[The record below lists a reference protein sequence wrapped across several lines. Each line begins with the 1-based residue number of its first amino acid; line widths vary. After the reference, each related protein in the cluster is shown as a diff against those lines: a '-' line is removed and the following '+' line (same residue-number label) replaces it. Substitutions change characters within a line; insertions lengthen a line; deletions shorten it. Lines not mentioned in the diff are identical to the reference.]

1 MLKNL
6 IINRDFGLLWTST
19 AINSIGNQMSIIAF
33 PLVGIYLY
41 GTNAME
47 TSIISALTFLPN
59 LLFGSHAGVYT
70 DLHNK
75 KRILV
80 VSNLA
85 NFFVLFLL
93 FLFTVTHTLPLFVFY
108 GGIFLSSSLGIFNGF
123 AFFSAIPFIVDRK
136 NLQEANYR
144 LEITNGTIQTVGP
157 SLGGTIIQLLTV
169 PFAMLVDAFSFL
181 AAGIIQ
187 LFLPNQLQAEKQEK
201 KQTKYWGQIKE
212 SYLFVVRHEILSPI
226 ALSYFFVVLSIGLFQ
241 SLQVYYLSRV
251 MHLNASLIGI
261 VLSIGNIGF
270 LIGSILS
277 KYLSKKIGSG
287 KSVILSLFLYS
298 LGFFLY
304 FIASP
309 SSLYFII
316 LGQMIISFAPPI
328 YNVNVL
334 TMRQKLVGKEMLARA
349 AAIWRVLGK
358 GMVPVGALI
367 GGFIS
372 TIFQTR
378 TAILVAV
385 VIGLI
390 GLIPVIMSKKLR
402 DYRDSVD

>member
-1 MLKNL
+1 
-6 IINRDFGLLWTST
+6 
-19 AINSIGNQMSIIAF
+19 MSIIAF

-201 KQTKYWGQIKE
+201 SKQNTGGRLKKAI
-212 SYLFVVRHEILSPI
+212 YLWFV
-226 ALSYFFVVLSIGLFQ
+226 
-241 SLQVYYLSRV
+241 
-251 MHLNASLIGI
+251 M
-261 VLSIGNIGF
+261 
-270 LIGSILS
+270 
-277 KYLSKKIGSG
+277 
-287 KSVILSLFLYS
+287 KSCPLLL
-298 LGFFLY
+298 
-304 FIASP
+304 
-309 SSLYFII
+309 
-316 LGQMIISFAPPI
+316 
-328 YNVNVL
+328 
-334 TMRQKLVGKEMLARA
+334 
-349 AAIWRVLGK
+349 
-358 GMVPVGALI
+358 
-367 GGFIS
+367 
-372 TIFQTR
+372 
-378 TAILVAV
+378 
-385 VIGLI
+385 
-390 GLIPVIMSKKLR
+390 
-402 DYRDSVD
+402 

>member
-1 MLKNL
+1 M
-6 IINRDFGLLWTST
+6 
-19 AINSIGNQMSIIAF
+19 
-33 PLVGIYLY
+33 
-41 GTNAME
+41 
-47 TSIISALTFLPN
+47 
-59 LLFGSHAGVYT
+59 
-70 DLHNK
+70 
-75 KRILV
+75 
-80 VSNLA
+80 
-85 NFFVLFLL
+85 
-93 FLFTVTHTLPLFVFY
+93 
-108 GGIFLSSSLGIFNGF
+108 
-123 AFFSAIPFIVDRK
+123 
-136 NLQEANYR
+136 
-144 LEITNGTIQTVGP
+144 
-157 SLGGTIIQLLTV
+157 
-169 PFAMLVDAFSFL
+169 
-181 AAGIIQ
+181 
-187 LFLPNQLQAEKQEK
+187 
-201 KQTKYWGQIKE
+201 
-212 SYLFVVRHEILSPI
+212 VRHEILSPI